1 VETLFGIPIDI
12 LMWSCAVITLF
23 AIAWSAVIVLRQ
35 PLTLRLSIRNIRRRI
50 GRSALIVVGLML
62 ATTIISA
69 AFNTGDTIA
78 ETIHSEVI
86 ISLGNIDEVISAQEE
101 GDIEITGETT
111 GLAFFDESKF
121 DEINAAAAGNGDID
135 GVMPAIWEGVGI
147 QNTTTR
153 QTEPRASVFAPDPA
167 HMDGFG
173 TIHDTDGNTV
183 LMSDVSDSE
192 VLINEE
198 MRDELDAEVGHELD
212 VYGPAGAKS
221 VRVKAVIRYDGS
233 GTTSFEPGLMMPL
246 ESAQALFQK
255 PGEIEHILISN
266 AGGAVS
272 GAGLTEEVIESLTP
286 ALESANLSIEPTKR
300 DDLKEAADQADAF
313 SAFFVTFGSF
323 SIAAGIMLIF
333 LIFVM
338 LAAERKPE
346 MGISR
351 AIGTERRHL
360 VETFTLEGLAYDMFA
375 AAVGAFLGVGV
386 SWAMGSIMSAALS
399 DFGIELERTLN
410 LQSLVTAYVIGV
422 VLTFIVVT
430 FSAWRVSVLNIVTAI
445 RNLPDPAKKTGR
457 ASIIWGL
464 LFLAL
469 GALMTWAGLQSAQ
482 ALPFLLG
489 VSLIILAAVPVLRWS
504 RVPDAVAY
512 TVPAIVLLVW
522 WLLPSDALDRWLPEM
537 SADFN
542 IFITSGLVMVTAS
555 TWIVM
560 YNSDRLI
567 ARVAPVL
574 SRISGVAPVLRTA
587 IAYPLTNRFRTGMTL
602 AMFTLVV
609 FTLVVGVV
617 TTGAFTNAFDDIN
630 TYGGGFDMR
639 AETVRINPVDDLR
652 SELAS
657 NPDIDEADVEV
668 VAGQSLVAIEGRQAN
683 TDNEPAAYPLRGYSR
698 EFFDNTTYKLGAIAR
713 GYNSPSAVWSA
724 VRDNP
729 NLAVIDSLPVPR
741 RENFSFGAP
750 ETDFKVEGFY
760 FDDGVFDP
768 FDVVIRDPVS
778 GAERTVTIIGV
789 LPDTAPWFMIGISVS
804 QDAVDAAFPEQSKPN
819 AHLIAL
825 RDGAD
830 AAGISDALESQF
842 LANGMQATV
851 LREELDDLVSFN
863 KTFNYVV
870 EGFLGL
876 GLIVGVAA
884 LGVISARSVV
894 ERRHEI
900 GVMRAIGFESG
911 RVQASFLIEACMVA
925 VVGIVVGTALGLG
938 ISFNIIRDTKAEA
951 SWENLE
957 YTVPWLALGVI
968 FAIVIAASLLAAYL
982 PARQASRVY
991 PAEALRYE

>member
-1 VETLFGIPIDI
+1 VETLFGIPLNI
-12 LMWSCAVITLF
+12 LMWTCAAITAF
-23 AIAWSAVIVLRQ
+23 ALAWAAVIVLRQ
-35 PLTLRLSIRNIRRRI
+35 PVTLRLSMRNIRRRI
-50 GRSALIVVGLML
+50 GRAVLIVVGLML

-78 ETIHSEVI
+78 GTIHSEVI
-86 ISLGNIDEVISAQEE
+86 NSLGNIDEVISAQEE
-101 GDIEITGETT
+101 GDIEVTGETT
-111 GLAFFDESKF
+111 GLAFFDESRF
-121 DEINAAAAGNGDID
+121 DDIRAATNGNSDID
-135 GVMPAIWEGVGI
+135 GVLPAIWEGVGV

-153 QTEPRASVFAPDPA
+153 QTEPRVSVFAPDPA
-167 HMDGFG
+167 YMDGFG
-173 TIHDTDGNTV
+173 IIRDTDGNV
-183 LMSDVSDSE
+183 ISMADLADNE
-192 VLINEE
+192 ILINEK
-198 MRDELDAEVGHELD
+198 MQDELDAEAGHQFD
-212 VYGPAGAKS
+212 VYGPAGAKTVT
-221 VRVKAVIRYDGS
+221 VRAIIRYDGA
-233 GTTSFEPGLMMPL
+233 GTASFEPGMIMPL
-246 ESAQALFQK
+246 RAAQALFQK
-255 PGEIEHILISN
+255 PGQIEHILISN
-266 AGGAVS
+266 RGGAVS
-272 GAGLTEEVIESLTP
+272 GADHTDAVIDSLGP
-286 ALESANLSIEPTKR
+286 ALDSADLSIEPTKR
-300 DDLKEAADQADAF
+300 DDLAEAADQADAF
-313 SAFFVTFGSF
+313 SSFFVTFGSF

-360 VETFTLEGLAYDMFA
+360 VEMFTLEGLAYDVFA
-375 AAVGAFLGVGV
+375 AAIGAFLGVGV
-386 SWAMGSIMSAALS
+386 SWAMGSILSAALS
-399 DFGIELERTLN
+399 DFGIELKRTLTV
-410 LQSLVTAYVIGV
+410 QSLVTAYVMGV
-422 VLTFIVVT
+422 VLTFIVVS

-445 RNLPDPAKKTGR
+445 RNLPDPVKPTGS
-457 ASIIWGL
+457 ASIIWGIL
-464 LFLAL
+464 SLGL
-469 GALMTWAGLQSAQ
+469 GALLTWAGVASAQ

-489 VSLIILAAVPVLRWS
+489 VSLLILAAVPFLRWS
-504 RVPDAVAY
+504 RVPDTVAF
-512 TVPAIVLLVW
+512 TAPAIALLVW

-560 YNSDRLI
+560 YNSDRVI
-567 ARVAPVL
+567 ARVAPIL

-617 TTGAFTNAFDDIN
+617 TTNAFTSAFNDLN
-630 TYGGGFDMR
+630 SYGGGFQMR
-639 AETVRINPVDDLR
+639 AETVRINPVGDLR
-652 SELAS
+652 SEIGS
-657 NPDIDEADVEV
+657 VPDVDQADIEV
-668 VAGQSLVAIEGRQAN
+668 IADQSLVAIEGRQAD
-683 TDNEPAAYPLRGYSR
+683 TDNEPSAYPLRGYSR
-698 EFFDNTTYKLGAIAR
+698 EFFDHTTYKLGATAR
-713 GYNSPSAVWSA
+713 GYNSPAEVWAA

-729 NLAVIDSLPVPR
+729 NLAVIDALPVPR

-750 ETDFKVEGFY
+750 QVDFKVEGFY

-768 FDVVIRDPVS
+768 FDVVVREPVS
-778 GAERTVTIIGV
+778 GTEKTFTVIGV

-804 QDAVDAAFPEQSKPN
+804 QDAVEADFPQQAQPN

-825 RDGAD
+825 RPGAD
-830 AAGISDALESQF
+830 AGAISDALESRF
-842 LANGMQATV
+842 LANGMEATV

-900 GVMRAIGFESG
+900 GVMRAIGFERQ
-911 RVQASFLIEACMVA
+911 RVQASFLIESCMVA

-951 SWENLE
+951 SWENLD

-968 FAIVIAASLLAAYL
+968 FTIVMAASLLTAYL
-982 PARQASRVY
+982 PARQASKVY

>member
-1 VETLFGIPIDI
+1 METLFGIPLDI
-12 LMWSCAVITLF
+12 LMWTCAGITLF

-35 PLTLRLSIRNIRRRI
+35 PMTLRLSMRNIRRRI

-86 ISLGNIDEVISAQEE
+86 ISLGNVDEVISAQEE
-101 GDIEITGETT
+101 GDIEITGEST
-111 GLAFFDESKF
+111 GLAFFDEAKF
-121 DEINAAAAGNGDID
+121 DEVNAAASGNDDID
-135 GVMPAIWEGVGI
+135 GVMPAIWEGVGV
-147 QNTTTR
+147 QNSTTR
-153 QTEPRASVFAPDPA
+153 QTEPRVSVFAPDPA

-173 TIHDTDGNTV
+173 TIHDVDGNTISMAD
-183 LMSDVSDSE
+183 LSESE
-192 VLINEE
+192 VLINEK
-198 MRDELDAEVGHELD
+198 MQDELDAKAGHQLD
-212 VYGPAGAKS
+212 VYGPAGAKR
-221 VRVKAVIRYDGS
+221 VTVKAVIRYDGS
-233 GTTSFEPGLMMPL
+233 GTTSFEPGMMMSL
-246 ESAQALFQK
+246 QSAQALFQK
-255 PGEIEHILISN
+255 PGQIEHILISN
-266 AGGAVS
+266 TGGAVS
-272 GAGLTEEVIESLTP
+272 GAERTDDVIESLAP
-286 ALESANLSIEPTKR
+286 VLESADLSIEPTKR
-300 DDLKEAADQADAF
+300 DDLNEAAEQADAF
-313 SAFFVTFGSF
+313 SSFFVTFGSF

-360 VETFTLEGLAYDMFA
+360 VEMFTLEGLAYDMFA
-375 AAVGAFLGVGV
+375 AAIGALLGVGV

-399 DFGIELERTLN
+399 DFGIELRRTLTM
-410 LQSLVTAYVIGV
+410 QSLVTAYVMGV

-457 ASIIWGL
+457 ASIVWGL
-464 LFLAL
+464 LFLVL
-469 GALMTWAGLQSAQ
+469 GGLMSWAGVASAQ

-489 VSLIILAAVPVLRWS
+489 VSLIILAAVPILRWS

-537 SADFN
+537 SSDFN

-567 ARVAPVL
+567 GRVAPLL

-617 TTGAFTNAFDDIN
+617 TTNAFTDAFNDIN

-639 AETVRINPVDDLR
+639 AETVRINPVGDLQQ
-652 SELAS
+652 ELTS
-657 NPDIDEADVEV
+657 NPAINDEDIDTIAE
-668 VAGQSLVAIEGRQAN
+668 QSLVAIEGSQAG
-683 TDNEPAAYPLRGYSR
+683 TDNEPGAYPLRGYSR

-713 GYNSPSAVWSA
+713 GYSSPAEVWAA

-729 NLAVIDSLPVPR
+729 NLAVIDALPVPR

-768 FDVVIRDPVS
+768 FDVLVRDPVS
-778 GAERTVTIIGV
+778 GTERTLTVIGV

-804 QDAVDAAFPEQSKPN
+804 QDAVEAAFPDQAQPN
-819 AHLIAL
+819 SYLIDL

-830 AAGISDALESQF
+830 AEGISDALEAQF
-842 LANGMQATV
+842 LANGMEATV

-900 GVMRAIGFESG
+900 GVMRAIGFERE
-911 RVQASFLIEACMVA
+911 RVQASFLVESCMVA

-951 SWENLE
+951 SWENLD

-968 FAIVIAASLLAAYL
+968 FAIVIAASLLTAYL
-982 PARQASRVY
+982 PARQASKVY

>member
-1 VETLFGIPIDI
+1 VEKLFGVPIDI
-12 LMWSCAVITLF
+12 LMWTCGAITVI
-23 AIAWSAVIVLRQ
+23 AIAWSVVVVLRQ
-35 PLTLRLSIRNIRRRI
+35 PVTLRLSMRNVRRRV

-78 ETIHSEVI
+78 ETVHSEVI

-101 GDIEITGETT
+101 GDIEVTGETT
-111 GLAFFDESKF
+111 GLAFFSESMF
-121 DEINAAAAGNGDID
+121 DEISAAATDNDDID
-135 GVMPAIWEGVGI
+135 GVLPAIWEGVGV
-147 QNTTTR
+147 QNSTTR
-153 QTEPRASVFAPDPA
+153 QTEPRVSVFAPDPRY
-167 HMDGFG
+167 MDGFG
-173 TIHDTDGNTV
+173 VIRDTDGNAIK
-183 LMSDVSDSE
+183 MSDLSE
-192 VLINEE
+192 REVFINEE
-198 MRDELDAEVGHELD
+198 MRGELDAEAGNQLD
-212 VYGPAGAKS
+212 VYGAVGAETFS
-221 VRVKAVIRYDGS
+221 VRAVIRYDGS
-233 GTTSFEPGLMMPL
+233 GTTSFEPGMMMPL
-246 ESAQALFQK
+246 RSAQELFQK
-255 PGEIEHILISN
+255 QGKIEHILISN

-272 GAGLTEEVIESLTP
+272 GARLTDEVIEGLAP
-286 ALESANLSIEPTKR
+286 ALESAALSIEPTKR
-300 DDLKEAADQADAF
+300 DDLNEAAEQADAF
-313 SAFFVTFGSF
+313 SAFFLTFGSF

-360 VETFTLEGLAYDMFA
+360 IEMFTLEGLAYDVFA
-375 AAVGAFLGVGV
+375 AAIGAFLGVGV

-399 DFGIELERTLN
+399 DFGVELRRTLTV
-410 LQSLVTAYVIGV
+410 QSLVTAYVMGV

-445 RNLPDPAKKTGR
+445 RNLPDPAKKSGR
-457 ASIIWGL
+457 ASILWGL
-464 LFLAL
+464 LFLVV
-469 GALMTWAGLQSAQ
+469 GVLMTWAGIESAQ
-482 ALPFLLG
+482 ALPFTLG
-489 VSLIILAAVPVLRWS
+489 VSLVILAAVPLLRWW
-504 RVPDAVAY
+504 RVADAIAY
-512 TVPAIVLLVW
+512 TAPATVLLIW
-522 WLLPSDALDRWLPEM
+522 WLLPADTFERWLGDM

-560 YNSDRLI
+560 YNSDRVI
-567 ARVAPVL
+567 ARVAPL
-574 SRISGVAPVLRTA
+574 FSRIGGVAPVLRTA

-617 TTGAFTNAFDDIN
+617 TTTAFTDAFNDMN
-630 TYGGGFDMR
+630 SYGGGFHMR
-639 AETVRINPVDDLR
+639 AETVRINPIGDLR
-652 SELAS
+652 SEIGS
-657 NPDIDEADVEV
+657 VPGIDEEEIDVIAD
-668 VAGQSLVAIEGRQAN
+668 QSLVAIVGRQAG

-698 EFFDNTTYKLGAIAR
+698 EFFDNTTYKFGATAR
-713 GYNSPSAVWSA
+713 GYGSPADVWAA

-729 NLAVIDSLPVPR
+729 NLAVMDALPVPR
-741 RENFSFGAP
+741 RENFSFGMP

-760 FDDGVFDP
+760 FDDGVFDA
-768 FDVVIRDPVS
+768 FDVVVRDPVS
-778 GAERTVTIIGV
+778 GAEETLTVIGV

-804 QDAVDAAFPEQSKPN
+804 QDAVEAMFPDQAQPN
-819 AHLIAL
+819 AHLIGL
-825 RDGAD
+825 RDPAD
-830 AAGISDALESQF
+830 AAFISDALESQF
-842 LANGMQATV
+842 LANGMEATV

-876 GLIVGVAA
+876 GLVVGVAA
-884 LGVISARSVV
+884 LGVISARAVV

-900 GVMRAIGFESG
+900 GVMRAIGFERG
-911 RVQASFLIEACMVA
+911 RVEASFLIEACMVA

-951 SWENLE
+951 SWESLD

-968 FAIVIAASLLAAYL
+968 FAIVIAASLLTAYL
-982 PARQASRVY
+982 PARQAAKVY

>member
-1 VETLFGIPIDI
+1 
-12 LMWSCAVITLF
+12 
-23 AIAWSAVIVLRQ
+23 
-35 PLTLRLSIRNIRRRI
+35 
-50 GRSALIVVGLML
+50 
-62 ATTIISA
+62 
-69 AFNTGDTIA
+69 
-78 ETIHSEVI
+78 
-86 ISLGNIDEVISAQEE
+86 VISAQEE
-101 GDIEITGETT
+101 GDIEITGEST
-111 GLAFFDESKF
+111 GLAFFDEEKF
-121 DEINAAAAGNGDID
+121 DEVNAAASGDDDID
-135 GVMPAIWEGVGI
+135 GVMPAIWEGVGV
-147 QNTTTR
+147 QSSTTR
-153 QTEPRASVFAPDPA
+153 QTEPRVSVFAPDPA

-173 TIHDTDGNTV
+173 TIHDVDGNTISMAD
-183 LMSDVSDSE
+183 LSESE
-192 VLINEE
+192 VLINEK
-198 MRDELDAEVGHELD
+198 MQDELDAEAGHQLD
-212 VYGPAGAKS
+212 VYGPAGAKH
-221 VRVKAVIRYDGS
+221 VTVKAVIRYDGS
-233 GTTSFEPGLMMPL
+233 GTTSFEPGMMMSL
-246 ESAQALFQK
+246 QSAQALFQK
-255 PGEIEHILISN
+255 PGQIEHILISN
-266 AGGAVS
+266 TGGAVS
-272 GAGLTEEVIESLTP
+272 GAERTDDVIESLAP
-286 ALESANLSIEPTKR
+286 VLESADLSIEPTKR
-300 DDLKEAADQADAF
+300 DDLDEAAEQADAF
-313 SAFFVTFGSF
+313 SSFFVTFGSF

-360 VETFTLEGLAYDMFA
+360 VEMFTLEGLAYDMFA
-375 AAVGAFLGVGV
+375 AAIGALLGVGV

-399 DFGIELERTLN
+399 DFGIELRRTLTM
-410 LQSLVTAYVIGV
+410 QSLVTAYVLGV

-457 ASIIWGL
+457 ASIVWGL
-464 LFLAL
+464 LFFVL
-469 GALMTWAGLQSAQ
+469 GGLMSWAGVESAQ

-489 VSLIILAAVPVLRWS
+489 VSLIILAAVPILRWS

-537 SADFN
+537 SSDFN

-567 ARVAPVL
+567 GRVAPLL

-617 TTGAFTNAFDDIN
+617 TTNAFTDAFNDIN

-639 AETVRINPVDDLR
+639 AETVRINPVGDLR
-652 SELAS
+652 QELTS
-657 NPDIDEADVEV
+657 NPAINDEDIDTIAE
-668 VAGQSLVAIEGRQAN
+668 QSLVAIEGSQAG
-683 TDNEPAAYPLRGYSR
+683 TDNEPGAYPLRGYSR

-713 GYNSPSAVWSA
+713 GYSSPAEVWAA

-729 NLAVIDSLPVPR
+729 NLAVIDALPVPR

-768 FDVVIRDPVS
+768 FDVLVRDPVS
-778 GAERTVTIIGV
+778 GTERTLTVIGV

-804 QDAVDAAFPEQSKPN
+804 QDAVEAAFPDQAQPN
-819 AHLIAL
+819 SYLIDL

-830 AAGISDALESQF
+830 AEGISDALEAQF
-842 LANGMQATV
+842 LANGMEATV

-900 GVMRAIGFESG
+900 GVMRAIGFERE
-911 RVQASFLIEACMVA
+911 RVQASFLVESCMVA

-951 SWENLE
+951 SWENLD

-968 FAIVIAASLLAAYL
+968 FAIVIAASLLTAYL
-982 PARQASRVY
+982 PARQASKVY